1 MNKENCA
8 DLRHIDTIEI
18 VLNVSVTSH
27 QTPMLSD
34 EGLALYCKLRDVSL
48 CEVNNFFSR
57 TDKYFIEVIRQL
69 GSNRASAPNR
79 SFIIVRVPKDYY
91 GVEDCEGNGIETV
104 YFSFDKDMDKM
115 KKILDINISDITDS
129 MKIETFKNMFR
140 TQDLIRK
147 HWTQICKSSPV
158 L

>member
-1 MNKENCA
+1 MTKEDCA
-8 DLRHIDTIEI
+8 DLKHIETIEI

-48 CEVNNFFSR
+48 REIDNFFSR

-69 GSNRASAPNR
+69 GSKRASAPNR

-91 GVEDCEGNGIETV
+91 GVEDCEGNGVETV